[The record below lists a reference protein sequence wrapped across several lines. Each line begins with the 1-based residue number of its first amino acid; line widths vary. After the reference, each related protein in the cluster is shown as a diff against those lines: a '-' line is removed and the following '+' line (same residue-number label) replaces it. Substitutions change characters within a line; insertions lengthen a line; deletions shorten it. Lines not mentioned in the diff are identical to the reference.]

1 MLAFREALA
10 GKWGLNRTCPVVQ
23 TEVMQRARR
32 HQRFC
37 SALAFALLA
46 LAAELLGRSLAHRLD
61 VGRHVASPS
70 YSGADYYPF
79 LLAAVKL
86 GVALLLAR
94 LVWRFVRARAS
105 ARAARRVLAAVG
117 KEPTPVPRMRL
128 EVSPRLWLAAF
139 TVTSVFALV
148 HVDADRAASGR
159 WPLLWPWLHT
169 SALPVFAV
177 LAVLVALAWSAVSRW
192 LNEYE
197 RYARDTCAQAQ
208 RLAVATE
215 PPRPQPSGRVSLPP
229 RKLFGLAFESR
240 PPPITA

>member
-1 MLAFREALA
+1 
-10 GKWGLNRTCPVVQ
+10 LNRTGPVVQ
-23 TEVMQRARR
+23 TDVMQRARR
-32 HQRFC
+32 HQRLF
-37 SALAFALLA
+37 SGLAFALLA
-46 LAAELLGRSLAHRLD
+46 LIAELVGRGLAHRLD
-61 VGRHVASPS
+61 VGRHVRSPS

-79 LLAAVKL
+79 LFAAVKL

-94 LVWRFVRARAS
+94 LAWRFVRARTA

-117 KEPTPVPRMRL
+117 KEPRPVPRMRL
-128 EVSPRLWLAAF
+128 ELSPRLWLAAF

-148 HVDADRAASGR
+148 HVDADRAATGR

-177 LAVLVALAWSAVSRW
+177 LAVLVALAWGAVSRW

-197 RYARDTCAQAQ
+197 RYARDTCARAE
-208 RLAVATE
+208 RLSRAGVL
-215 PPRPQPSGRVSLPP
+215 PREQPRDKVSLPP

-240 PPPITA
+240 PPPVAA